1 MRRAKTIVFAFRALG
16 ETRKAAALTDGANA
30 VASSSQNLVRIGL
43 MADVPNQLVI
53 GCVEDVVKSDG
64 QFDDTQ
70 TRAEMPAGQRN
81 RADRLIAQFVC
92 NLLEVPRIDTAQI
105 RRTLDGVENCMWQRR
120 IEDRTGSR
128 HS

>member
-1 MRRAKTIVFAFRALG
+1 MCCAETVVFAFRALG
-16 ETRKAAALTDGANA
+16 KPRKATALADCADA
-30 VASSSQNLVRIGL
+30 VAPPSQNLVRIRL
-43 MADVPNQLVI
+43 VPDIPNQLVI
-53 GCVEDVVKSDG
+53 GCVEDVVKGDG
-64 QFDDTQ
+64 QFDDAQ
-70 TRAEMPAGQRN
+70 SGPEMSAGQCN

-105 RRTLDGVENCMWQRR
+105 GWTLDGVENCMWQRR